1 MSKARPSEELRRT
14 LRRSLGVILPSEVE
28 TRLLRCLLYSGDDGR
43 RAWLDWL
50 AVVGDPRTAF
60 TGERLGQKSLLPLL
74 HAAAERNALELEAP
88 IARWLRATYL
98 REQLRGNAYRRIL
111 GETVAAVGAMGQKP
125 IVIKGCALADTVY
138 PDSGTRHSHG
148 IELLVREGDV
158 GRCIA
163 RLPELGYTVVARNKS
178 RRSDQVM
185 LSWRHDSGLP
195 LELRTRLF
203 DIPRHAGEI
212 ETVWARARPLP
223 GQSALQLAPEDALLQ
238 VCGSATMSGSRTSLR
253 WVCDAWF
260 LLQHH
265 RDSFDWRWFVRSV
278 EISRLGLPLSVVL
291 RYFAEAL
298 CLPVPHTVLRQLDSM
313 ADATDDVGHEVAA
326 MGALVASHARMRR
339 LILAGPDWRTRWI
352 LARRL
357 LVPSPECVREMG
369 WVHDEQWLPA
379 YYVRRPLEYAGLRL
393 ARLAARPQAVLAR
406 LPGSR

>member
-1 MSKARPSEELRRT
+1 MSGARPSEALRRT
-14 LRRSLGVILPSEVE
+14 LRRSLDVILPSDVE

-43 RAWLDWL
+43 RAWLDWRT
-50 AVVGDPRTAF
+50 VVGDPMTAF

-74 HAAAERNALELEAP
+74 HAASERNALELEAP
-88 IARWLRATYL
+88 VARWLRATCL

-111 GETVAAVGAMGQKP
+111 GEAVAAVGAMGPMP
-125 IVIKGCALADTVY
+125 IVIKGCALSDTVY
-138 PDSGTRHSHG
+138 PDPGTRHSHG
-148 IELLVREGDV
+148 IELLVRESDI

-163 RLPELGYTVVARNKS
+163 RLPELGYTAVARNKS
-178 RRSDQVM
+178 RRPDQVM
-185 LSWRHDSGLP
+185 LSWRHASGLP

-203 DIPRHAGEI
+203 DIPRHAGEV

-223 GQSALQLAPEDALLQ
+223 GQVALQLGPEDALLQ

-265 RDSFDWRWFVRSV
+265 RDAFDWHLFVRSV
-278 EISRLGLPLSVVL
+278 ETARLGLPLSGVL
-291 RYFAEAL
+291 RYLAEAL
-298 CLPVPHTVLRQLDSM
+298 RMPVPPEILGELDAL

-339 LILAGPDWRTRWI
+339 LILAGPGWRTRWI

-357 LVPSPECVREMG
+357 LVPSPACVREMG
-369 WVHDEQWLPA
+369 WVDGKQWLPA

-393 ARLAARPQAVLAR
+393 ARLASRPQAVFAR

>member
-1 MSKARPSEELRRT
+1 MSSARPREALRRT
-14 LRRSLGVILPSEVE
+14 LRRSLDVILPSDVE

-43 RAWLDWL
+43 RAWLDWRT
-50 AVVGDPRTAF
+50 VVGDPMTAF

-74 HAAAERNALELEAP
+74 HAAAERNVIELEP
-88 IARWLRATYL
+88 PVARWLRATYL

-111 GETVAAVGAMGQKP
+111 GETVAAVGAMGQMP
-125 IVIKGCALADTVY
+125 IVIKGCSLSDTVY

-148 IELLVREGDV
+148 IELLVRESDV
-158 GRCIA
+158 GHCIA
-163 RLPELGYTVVARNKS
+163 RLPELGYTAVARNRS
-178 RRSDQVM
+178 RRPDQVL
-185 LSWRHDSGLP
+185 LSWKHASGLP

-212 ETVWARARPLP
+212 ASVWARARPLP
-223 GQSALQLAPEDALLQ
+223 GQAALQLVPDDALLQ

-260 LLQHH
+260 LLQCH
-265 RDSFDWRWFVRSV
+265 RVAFDWRLFVRTA
-278 EISRLGLPLSVVL
+278 ETSRLGLQLSGVL

-298 CLPVPHTVLRQLDSM
+298 RMPVPPEILGELDAL

-339 LILAGPDWRTRWI
+339 LILAGPGWRTRWI

-357 LVPSPECVREMG
+357 LVPSPDCVREMG
-369 WVHDEQWLPA
+369 WVDGKQWLPA
-379 YYVRRPLEYAGLRL
+379 YYVRRPLEYASLRL
-393 ARLAARPQAVLAR
+393 ARLAARPQAVLTR